1 MTKEEIQIFKEK
13 IVETIMPAANN
24 MTEEQIK
31 NVIKQVEKN
40 NPELPNG
47 FANMILEQILILKYN
62 KKN

>member
-24 MTEEQIK
+24 MTEEQIT

-40 NPELPNG
+40 NPELPIG